1 MNGAVILLGLQEIVR
16 KVPVSD
22 HVYGFAVDLVRA
34 TRISEPYALPEVKR
48 WLEWGSGPRAS
59 QYLLLGAKARALLHG
74 RFHATTEDIAAIAK
88 PVLRHRMV
96 LNFAA
101 ESEGLTTDTIVDRLL
116 EALRPRK

>member
-1 MNGAVILLGLQEIVR
+1 MGEKPKLTVPPFASNRNGTDGWSGIPTTYCTLSVA
-16 KVPVSD
+16 K
-22 HVYGFAVDLVRA
+22 
-34 TRISEPYALPEVKR
+34 PYALPEVKR

-74 RFHATTEDIAAIAK
+74 RFHATTDDIAAIAK

-101 ESEGLTTDTIVDRLL
+101 ESEGLTTDTIVDRVL